1 MFSLVLTLLFLLC
14 LSAFFSGSETAL
26 FSLSKID
33 VHRLASSGRRSA
45 AKVVHYLK
53 KPRQTL
59 VTILFGNELVNLSIS
74 VVGAAIVSYGNEI
87 SVEEGTILSVAL
99 VTPLLLVFGEIIPK
113 NISIQFSQS
122 LAELVIWPLHFF
134 YNLIR
139 PLRYVLT
146 LIADGFV
153 KIFGGEKK
161 SMLAEMIMEDEFK
174 KMVDLGSREG
184 VIVEEEKEL
193 INNVF
198 EFTDKV
204 VSNIMTPKG
213 NILFIRTGSSIEKII
228 EDINST
234 HFSRMPLCEGESDSI
249 VGILHVRDLLPA
261 LRKNCVDADFI
272 KKVLREPLYV
282 DEKTSLELL
291 LKEFQRTR
299 MHMALVNNAQQQLI
313 GLVTMA
319 DVLEELFGEMEQGE

>member
-1 MFSLVLTLLFLLC
+1 MFSLVLTLFFLLC

-26 FSLSKID
+26 FSLSKVD
-33 VHRLASSGRRSA
+33 VHRLTSSDRKSA
-45 AKVVHYLK
+45 AKVVQYLK

-87 SVEEGTILSVAL
+87 SVEEGTILSVGL

-113 NISIQFSQS
+113 NISIQFPQTLS
-122 LAELVIWPLHFF
+122 ELVIWPLHFF
-134 YNLIR
+134 YTIIR

-153 KIFGGEKK
+153 KIFGGEKR

-213 NILFIRTGSSIEKII
+213 NVLFIRTDSPIEKII
-228 EDINST
+228 EDIKST
-234 HFSRMPLCEGESDSI
+234 HFSRMPVCEGESDAVI
-249 VGILHVRDLLPA
+249 GILHVRDLLPA
-261 LRKNCVDADFI
+261 IKKGNADADFI
-272 KKVLREPLYV
+272 KKALREPLYV

-299 MHMALVNNAQQQLI
+299 MHMALVNNSEQQLI